1 MREQMPIW
9 DRKEVIVC
17 IVLALC
23 IGCADYR
30 DLQNSLKSIL
40 GF

>member
-9 DRKEVIVC
+9 DREEVIVC

-23 IGCADYR
+23 IGNALITVIYR
-30 DLQNSLKSIL
+30 IA
-40 GF
+40 